1 MTTILVQATTRAG
14 GDLNPMVALVM
25 GLRDE
30 GYAVTVLC
38 DPASEP
44 VFAKMNLPVV
54 VSGEEYEIGVPIK
67 DALTVSVGLPE
78 GERAE
83 IVDAAIVVWREQVA
97 PAIAELLAKVQPDV
111 IVTSLFGTCIGS
123 QMARMSGKPWI
134 ALNST
139 YYIGPNPPRPME
151 RDFSTRAADMFRY
164 SVIPYLPEA
173 ELVLHAT
180 DAWFDYDHR
189 GIPPNHRYVGPLF
202 WEAPGVVP
210 AYLSEPGEPWMLCTL
225 SSLKQDDTPIAT
237 KTMHAIAHTKHR
249 VAVTVGMGHTPD
261 ELAPIPA
268 NARVEQY
275 IPHSKVLENA
285 PLFVSHAGH
294 GSVMKSLWYG
304 VPMVLVPWSRDQ
316 FGVSARAGTM
326 QAAIVI
332 PKESLTTHVMAEA
345 IGEVMHDPKYRWAA
359 QSASHRLRHGK
370 SAEVAV
376 ELVREVV
383 EGKL

>member
-1 MTTILVQATTRAG
+1 
-14 GDLNPMVALVM
+14 MVALVM

-30 GYAVTVLC
+30 GYEVTVLC
-38 DPASEP
+38 DMTSQP
-44 VFAKMNLPVV
+44 VFARMDLPVV
-54 VSGEEYEIGVPIK
+54 VSGPEYEIGEPIK
-67 DALTVSVGLPE
+67 AAMKVSSGLPE
-78 GERAE
+78 EERTE
-83 IVDAAIVVWREQVA
+83 IVDAAIVEWRVQVT
-97 PAIAELLAKVQPDV
+97 PVIGELLDKVMPDLA
-111 IVTSLFGTCIGS
+111 ITSFFGTCIGS
-123 QMARMSGKPWI
+123 QMARMSSKPWI

-151 RDFSTRAADMFRY
+151 RDFSARAADMFRY
-164 SVIPYLPEA
+164 SVLPYLPEA

-202 WEAPGVVP
+202 WEAPGLVP
-210 AYLSEPGEPWMLCTL
+210 AYLDEPGEAWMLCTL
-225 SSLKQDDTPIAT
+225 SSLKQDDTPIAVT
-237 KTMHAIAHTKHR
+237 TMHALAHTKHR
-249 VAVTVGMGHTPD
+249 LAVTVGMGHTPD
-261 ELAPIPA
+261 EIAPIPA

-275 IPHSKVLENA
+275 IPHSKVLETA

-316 FGVSARAGTM
+316 FGVAARAGTM

-332 PKESLTTHVMAEA
+332 PKESLTVHVMAEA
-345 IGEVMHDPKYRWAA
+345 IGEVLHDPKYRWAA
-359 QSASHRLRHGK
+359 QSASHRLRHGR

-376 ELVREVV
+376 EMVREVV
-383 EGKL
+383 DGSR